1 MKPVFAGILGLV
13 LGAAAA
19 AALVYVNPLTADG
32 GAPAAP
38 AAPAD
43 GWQLAWEFP
52 GDGVLTHTHGGAL
65 TSALRP
71 ADAPELWEET
81 IRSSVLTSLRL
92 DDARDGTAAWATR
105 ISVPSTRTN
114 LLLNG
119 VVVGDYW
126 LISKPGEGALFMRAH
141 TNVWPALKD
150 TYVRVDVLRR
160 PWAGPAAYSP
170 TLRPA
175 DGPAVQGATGTFA
188 GREGSGRER
197 IEIGRYSA
205 GGRLESLSG
214 RLTLDLG
221 AQPATAPAAAGAAA
235 E

>member
-1 MKPVFAGILGLV
+1 MKHVFAGILGLV

-32 GAPAAP
+32 GAPDAT
-38 AAPAD
+38 AD
-43 GWQLAWEFP
+43 GWRLAWEFP

-65 TSALRP
+65 TSGLRP

-119 VVVGDYW
+119 VVLGDYW
-126 LISKPGEGALFMRAH
+126 LISKPGEGALFMTAN

-150 TYVRVDVLRR
+150 TYLRVDVLRR
-160 PWAGPAAYSP
+160 PWGGPAAYSP
-170 TLRPA
+170 TLRSA
-175 DGPAVQGATGTFA
+175 DRPAVRGATGAFA
-188 GREGSGRER
+188 GRAGSGSER
-197 IEIGRYSA
+197 VEIGRYAA

-214 RLTLDLG
+214 RLTLDLD
-221 AQPATAPAAAGAAA
+221 AQPTTAPASGAAA